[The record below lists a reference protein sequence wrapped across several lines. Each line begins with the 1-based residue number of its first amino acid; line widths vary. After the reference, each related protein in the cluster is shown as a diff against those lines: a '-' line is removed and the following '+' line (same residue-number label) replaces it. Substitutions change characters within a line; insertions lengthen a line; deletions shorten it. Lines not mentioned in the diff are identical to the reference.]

1 MALRFF
7 SAGAQVLAG
16 QSPVHGF
23 RFKKSGTGNRRCT
36 AWMIFMLCLYAVV
49 GCDSGKPGKTDP
61 ALKSEVRSGADGNVK
76 QGTGTDA
83 VQTSG
88 SQAEE
93 QLHGASAS
101 EPSGKTLS
109 VADAS
114 ELINQGQLDE
124 ASRILTRLLVMRPD
138 DVQVLFLSAR
148 LAAQQGDLEKAI
160 SLLDE
165 IPEDHPE
172 AGLPAL
178 GQAAEWCFISE
189 RYADAEKKY
198 RKLLDASPDFVP
210 AIRQLA
216 FLLNRQGRRQ
226 EAAVLIRRL
235 CKLGDVLQDELH
247 SLVALRDAMYDAPNS
262 GDPHNED
269 PIGPERQVQDANA
282 RQYYP
287 IAPYGQARKAFQEN
301 DFLKVMELLKPSI
314 DARTAPASMLALFG
328 RAACERQDD
337 QAVDWWR
344 QQSNDGQDEFADYWA
359 TIGTLELQKQRY
371 GSAARALAEALRRDG
386 TDMESMSRMR
396 QALGSL
402 GKKEDAQ
409 RWFDRWTDSRTVLDT
424 NNLVAATKV
433 PDPAAVEQLAKG
445 LERLDRKLE
454 AVLWRARAATS
465 QEEMPKL
472 NQQHRDLVA
481 SDNGFPE
488 MDSLWCG
495 TDFGEYPLPSL
506 QQTDG
511 DSSASQLSAKPP
523 SDRHVLPPVFESVSG
538 KVGLQHTYRVAAEP
552 LEKHYSIHQTLGG
565 GVAVL
570 DYDLDGWPDVYFS
583 QGGAGPP
590 DFRARLAN
598 QLFRNQLASL
608 MDVSESCFES
618 LRQYTLGV
626 AVGDWN
632 QDGFPDIAVANIGVC
647 ELLTN
652 NGDGTFSR
660 RSLESEANF
669 QRVTSSICIADVTS
683 DGLPDIVQ
691 VGYVDDADFL
701 AKSPVDIQGQ
711 VSITVSPGNFDGAVD
726 CLFESL
732 GDGDFFLRELTD
744 RTDARTGLGVV
755 VADFDDQPGNELFI
769 GNDSLPNRLWK
780 LGRDPQDNWQQVD
793 LASLMGCAY
802 GFSGGATGAMG
813 IAVGDFDRDAKMDF
827 HITNYENESSNLY
840 LRRGPS
846 FQDRNRQ
853 FQLNALSRDLVGFGT
868 QSLDYDN
875 DGDLDLVVANGHLD
889 DAQSI
894 RGGFAQPMQLL
905 CNRGRDFELL
915 GVTDSSGYWNR
926 LHVGRSLAVLD
937 YDRDGLT
944 DVVMTN
950 IEQPSALI
958 LNRTQTPNHWLQVEL
973 VGTSVDRDAVGSE
986 VQVTGSWGTHHAWN
1000 VAGDGY
1006 MCSNERCLSFGLG
1019 LAEKV
1024 GRLVIRWPDGKEQTF
1039 NDIAADQRI
1048 LIIQG
1053 DADLYQLE

>member
-1 MALRFF
+1 
-7 SAGAQVLAG
+7 
-16 QSPVHGF
+16 
-23 RFKKSGTGNRRCT
+23 
-36 AWMIFMLCLYAVV
+36 MLCLYAVV

-76 QGTGTDA
+76 QGTGADA

-109 VADAS
+109 VLMLVGCS
-114 ELINQGQLDE
+114 VGQLDE

-262 GDPHNED
+262 GGPHNED

-424 NNLVAATKV
+424 NNLVAARRCRTL
-433 PDPAAVEQLAKG
+433 Q
-445 LERLDRKLE
+445 RLNNL
-454 AVLWRARAATS
+454 
-465 QEEMPKL
+465 Q
-472 NQQHRDLVA
+472 
-481 SDNGFPE
+481 GF
-488 MDSLWCG
+488 
-495 TDFGEYPLPSL
+495 
-506 QQTDG
+506 
-511 DSSASQLSAKPP
+511 
-523 SDRHVLPPVFESVSG
+523 
-538 KVGLQHTYRVAAEP
+538 
-552 LEKHYSIHQTLGG
+552 
-565 GVAVL
+565 
-570 DYDLDGWPDVYFS
+570 
-583 QGGAGPP
+583 
-590 DFRARLAN
+590 
-598 QLFRNQLASL
+598 
-608 MDVSESCFES
+608 
-618 LRQYTLGV
+618 
-626 AVGDWN
+626 
-632 QDGFPDIAVANIGVC
+632 
-647 ELLTN
+647 
-652 NGDGTFSR
+652 
-660 RSLESEANF
+660 
-669 QRVTSSICIADVTS
+669 
-683 DGLPDIVQ
+683 
-691 VGYVDDADFL
+691 
-701 AKSPVDIQGQ
+701 
-711 VSITVSPGNFDGAVD
+711 
-726 CLFESL
+726 
-732 GDGDFFLRELTD
+732 
-744 RTDARTGLGVV
+744 
-755 VADFDDQPGNELFI
+755 
-769 GNDSLPNRLWK
+769 
-780 LGRDPQDNWQQVD
+780 
-793 LASLMGCAY
+793 
-802 GFSGGATGAMG
+802 GATG
-813 IAVGDFDRDAKMDF
+813 
-827 HITNYENESSNLY
+827 
-840 LRRGPS
+840 
-846 FQDRNRQ
+846 
-853 FQLNALSRDLVGFGT
+853 
-868 QSLDYDN
+868 
-875 DGDLDLVVANGHLD
+875 
-889 DAQSI
+889 
-894 RGGFAQPMQLL
+894 
-905 CNRGRDFELL
+905 
-915 GVTDSSGYWNR
+915 
-926 LHVGRSLAVLD
+926 
-937 YDRDGLT
+937 
-944 DVVMTN
+944 
-950 IEQPSALI
+950 
-958 LNRTQTPNHWLQVEL
+958 
-973 VGTSVDRDAVGSE
+973 SE
-986 VQVTGSWGTHHAWN
+986 T
-1000 VAGDGY
+1000 
-1006 MCSNERCLSFGLG
+1006 
-1019 LAEKV
+1019 
-1024 GRLVIRWPDGKEQTF
+1024 
-1039 NDIAADQRI
+1039 
-1048 LIIQG
+1048 
-1053 DADLYQLE
+1053 